1 MDECTAAL
9 VLMSLSAS
17 PRSPTFLTERLSL
30 FKCTWPGCVHETF
43 KCSEIEKHV
52 REEHLNKFER
62 GTGEEE
68 FYYTEVDLRHKD
80 GSQQPFSSA
89 SMTTHSSGPDS
100 PVSLSE
106 DAASTSSSTSAVMTG
121 DNSMDSNPPS
131 PENSNFFKSNTSAF
145 VPVHQ
150 YRHLEDHEYNRRPD
164 PAGISILG
172 SAARRGRKGTNSS
185 SVLSPGA
192 SSSHPINTPSMDSDS
207 QPMMSSSFGGFSGAS
222 SLSSGFGSYNSFGS
236 SFTPLSP
243 PRSSGSLSSSL
254 SSGSNKYLRIGAG
267 RGSSGT
273 TLLQNGGVNRTSPT
287 KRVRG
292 ETRKCRK
299 VYGMEK
305 KEAWCTQCKWK
316 KACTR
321 FLD

>member
-1 MDECTAAL
+1 M
-9 VLMSLSAS
+9 
-17 PRSPTFLTERLSL
+17 
-30 FKCTWPGCVHETF
+30 
-43 KCSEIEKHV
+43 
-52 REEHLNKFER
+52 
-62 GTGEEE
+62 TGEEELLE
-68 FYYTEVDLRHKD
+68 FYYTEVDLRNKD
-80 GSQQPFSSA
+80 SSKHVSSSA
-89 SMTTHSSGPDS
+89 SNTHSSGPDS

-106 DAASTSSSTSAVMTG
+106 DAASSSSSAVMTG

-131 PENSNFFKSNTSAF
+131 PDNSSFFKSGSAF
-145 VPVHQ
+145 VPVPQ

-172 SAARRGRKGTNSS
+172 SGNPSVRRGKKGINSAVLSS
-185 SVLSPGA
+185 SVA
-192 SSSHPINTPSMDSDS
+192 SSHPINIPHMDDDDES
-207 QPMMSSSFGGFSGAS
+207 PITMSSSFGGFSGAS

-254 SSGSNKYLRIGAG
+254 SSANNKYLRIGAG

-273 TLLQNGGVNRTSPT
+273 TILQNGPNRTSPT

-299 VYGMEK
+299 VYGMDK

-321 FLD
+321 FAD